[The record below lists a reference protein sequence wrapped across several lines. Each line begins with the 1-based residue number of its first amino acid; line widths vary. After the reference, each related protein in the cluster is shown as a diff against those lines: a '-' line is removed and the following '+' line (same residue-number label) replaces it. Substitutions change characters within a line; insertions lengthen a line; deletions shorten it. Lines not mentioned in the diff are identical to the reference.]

1 MDLNIKTESTVLKMT
16 LESGLVLN
24 LQIPKP
30 IQLTIANG
38 MYWGG
43 IGGNI
48 ERQADLMLLLSGKA
62 PLQHTHEM
70 SDVNGLPEAI
80 QQALDWAVV
89 GWVL

>member
-16 LESGLVLN
+16 LESGMVLN

-43 IGGNI
+43 VGGDI
-48 ERQADLMLLLSGKA
+48 ENQADLMA
-62 PLQHTHEM
+62 
-70 SDVNGLPEAI
+70 AI
-80 QQALDWAVV
+80 QEAKDWAVV

>member
-43 IGGNI
+43 VGGDI
-48 ERQADLMLLLSGKA
+48 ENQADLMAAIK
-62 PLQHTHEM
+62 
-70 SDVNGLPEAI
+70 EAK
-80 QQALDWAVV
+80 DWAVV

>member
-16 LESGLVLN
+16 LESGMVLN
-24 LQIPKP
+24 IQIPKP

-43 IGGNI
+43 VGGDI
-48 ERQADLMLLLSGKA
+48 ENQADLIA
-62 PLQHTHEM
+62 
-70 SDVNGLPEAI
+70 AI
-80 QQALDWAVV
+80 QEAKDWAVV

>member
-48 ERQADLMLLLSGKA
+48 ERQADLMLLFQNEVTARNAAIEQAKEDLL
-62 PLQHTHEM
+62 PLIYA
-70 SDVNGLPEAI
+70 GL
-80 QQALDWAVV
+80 
-89 GWVL
+89 

>member
-16 LESGLVLN
+16 LESGLALN

-43 IGGNI
+43 VGGDI
-48 ERQADLMLLLSGKA
+48 ENQADLKEQLDELRALA
-62 PLQHTHEM
+62 YA
-70 SDVNGLPEAI
+70 GL
-80 QQALDWAVV
+80 
-89 GWVL
+89 

>member
-1 MDLNIKTESTVLKMT
+1 MDLNIRTESTVLKMT

-48 ERQADLMLLLSGKA
+48 ERQADLMA
-62 PLQHTHEM
+62 
-70 SDVNGLPEAI
+70 AI
-80 QQALDWAVV
+80 QEAKDWAVV

>member
-1 MDLNIKTESTVLKMT
+1 MDLNIRTESTVLKMT

-38 MYWGG
+38 SYWGG

-48 ERQADLMLLLSGKA
+48 ERQADLMLMFQNEVTARNAAIEQAKDDLL
-62 PLQHTHEM
+62 PLIYAAM
-70 SDVNGLPEAI
+70 
-80 QQALDWAVV
+80 
-89 GWVL
+89 VL

>member
-48 ERQADLMLLLSGKA
+48 ERQADLMLLLSSKA
-62 PLQHTHEM
+62 PLQHQHVIADVEGL
-70 SDVNGLPEAI
+70 SDRLNKIEKLAKAGI
-80 QQALDWAVV
+80 
-89 GWVL
+89 VL

>member
-38 MYWGG
+38 SYWGG

-48 ERQADLMLLLSGKA
+48 ERQADLMLMFQNEVTARNAAIEQAKDDLL
-62 PLQHTHEM
+62 PLIYAAM
-70 SDVNGLPEAI
+70 
-80 QQALDWAVV
+80 
-89 GWVL
+89 VL

>member
-1 MDLNIKTESTVLKMT
+1 MDLNIRTDSTVLKMT
-16 LESGLVLN
+16 LESGLALN

-43 IGGNI
+43 IGGDINN
-48 ERQADLMLLLSGKA
+48 QADLMA
-62 PLQHTHEM
+62 
-70 SDVNGLPEAI
+70 AI
-80 QQALDWAVV
+80 QEAKDLAVV

>member
-16 LESGLVLN
+16 LESGIVLN
-24 LQIPKP
+24 IQIPKP

-43 IGGNI
+43 VGGDI
-48 ERQADLMLLLSGKA
+48 ENQADLMA
-62 PLQHTHEM
+62 
-70 SDVNGLPEAI
+70 AI
-80 QQALDWAVV
+80 QEAKDWAVV

>member
-43 IGGNI
+43 IGGDINN
-48 ERQADLMLLLSGKA
+48 QADLKA
-62 PLQHTHEM
+62 AIK
-70 SDVNGLPEAI
+70 EAK
-80 QQALDWAVV
+80 DWAVV

>member
-16 LESGLVLN
+16 LESGMVLN

-43 IGGNI
+43 ISGDI
-48 ERQADLMLLLSGKA
+48 ENQADLMAAIK
-62 PLQHTHEM
+62 
-70 SDVNGLPEAI
+70 EAK
-80 QQALDWAVV
+80 DWAVV

>member
-1 MDLNIKTESTVLKMT
+1 MDLNIRTESTVLKMT

-43 IGGNI
+43 VGGDI
-48 ERQADLMLLLSGKA
+48 ENQADLMA
-62 PLQHTHEM
+62 
-70 SDVNGLPEAI
+70 AI
-80 QQALDWAVV
+80 QEAKDWAVV

>member
-16 LESGLVLN
+16 LESGMVLN
-24 LQIPKP
+24 IQIPKP

-43 IGGNI
+43 VGGDI
-48 ERQADLMLLLSGKA
+48 ENQADLMA
-62 PLQHTHEM
+62 
-70 SDVNGLPEAI
+70 AI
-80 QQALDWAVV
+80 QEAKDWAVV

>member
-43 IGGNI
+43 IGGDIN
-48 ERQADLMLLLSGKA
+48 RQADLMLLFQNEVAARNAAIEQAKEDLL
-62 PLQHTHEM
+62 PLIYA
-70 SDVNGLPEAI
+70 GL
-80 QQALDWAVV
+80 
-89 GWVL
+89 